1 MEQII
6 EWLSLDKGCGLKNLT
21 VYIQIELKYSVSA
34 NIVHLSEIY
43 VVNEVLLFD
52 ETVSLAVP
60 TVCI

>member
-1 MEQII
+1 MEKTI

-21 VYIQIELKYSVSA
+21 VYIQIELMYSVSA

>member
-1 MEQII
+1 MEQTI
-6 EWLSLDKGCGLKNLT
+6 ERLSLDKGCGLKNLT
-21 VYIQIELKYSVSA
+21 VYIQIKLMYSVSA

-43 VVNEVLLFD
+43 VVDEVLLFD